1 MVNLLIVSDDFIY
14 IKKFVNTV
22 AQEFSMIRICKIFTN
37 KKELIDFLAS
47 NTMQINIIFID
58 SRVRNITD
66 KDVTEI
72 LNKDYKHSVIYA
84 SDNFKEV
91 ISNMKE
97 LYQKNQGISEKKITY
112 NAINKQL
119 KFLKYK
125 DNLIGTKYI
134 KEAIFLIAT
143 RSNLTSENLKKNVY
157 SLLAKKYGKTVNNIK
172 CNINHATEL
181 MNCDCE
187 RKVIKKYFSF
197 YDDYSVAS
205 PKVVINTILN
215 KIGKNY

>member
-14 IKKFVNTV
+14 IKKLVNTV

-37 KKELIDFLAS
+37 KKELLDFLTS
-47 NTMQINIIFID
+47 STMLINIIFID
-58 SRVRNITD
+58 LRVSNITD

-97 LYQKNQGISEKKITY
+97 LYQKNQDISKKKITY
-112 NAINKQL
+112 TAINKHL

-143 RSNLTSENLKKNVY
+143 KPNLTSENLKKNVY

-187 RKVIKKYFSF
+187 RKVIKKYFAF

-215 KIGKNY
+215 KIGKNK